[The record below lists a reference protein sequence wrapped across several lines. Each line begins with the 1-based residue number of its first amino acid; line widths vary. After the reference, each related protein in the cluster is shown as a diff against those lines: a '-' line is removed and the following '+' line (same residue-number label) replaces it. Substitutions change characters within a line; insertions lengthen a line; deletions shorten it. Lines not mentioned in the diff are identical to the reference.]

1 MKMKI
6 VEVRGVLSVL
16 SSEITALIR
25 SGSDR
30 CSLGARM
37 TVTTQ
42 RSVGMPRATMAALM
56 LAVFTVS
63 VGYGVV
69 LPLLPYLIERLQ
81 TRDISGLIGQDVLLL
96 ARSEDH
102 YSPDGT
108 VARPDK
114 NAQERALNH
123 GALVYPERERTE
135 PLPRRQIRFGP
146 QNHRQLVGRLRHER
160 RGAIW
165 SNGTPR
171 PCQMTSSWRRSA
183 ES

>member
-1 MKMKI
+1 
-6 VEVRGVLSVL
+6 
-16 SSEITALIR
+16 
-25 SGSDR
+25 
-30 CSLGARM
+30 M

-42 RSVGMPRATMAALM
+42 RSVSMPRATMAGLM

-63 VGYGVV
+63 VGNGVV
-69 LPLLPYLIERLQ
+69 LSLLPYLIERLQ
-81 TRDISGLIGQDVLLL
+81 TRDISGLIGQDALLL

-123 GALVYPERERTE
+123 GALVDAERERGE
-135 PLPRRQIRFGP
+135 SLPSRQLWSGP
-146 QNHRQLVGRLRHER
+146 QDHRQLVGRLGLER
-160 RGAIW
+160 RGVLW
-165 SNGTPR
+165 SNGTPL
-171 PCQMTSSWRRSA
+171 PCQMTSSSRRSA